1 MSLPILLIFRL
12 TWIVDNKIK
21 LKKTM
26 RLGNPICESVVE
38 DGGQLF
44 STRLTKE
51 SIHGFIEVCP
61 TPKYLYALYSA
72 GKIYEVQRKSKTVF
86 VFDWDGNPINFYLI
100 WMCFILQL
108 MKKIKRC
115 LLL

>member
-1 MSLPILLIFRL
+1 MSLPILLIFSSNL
-12 TWIVDNKIK
+12 DFFEIVDNKIK

-51 SIHGFIEVCP
+51 SIMVLLKCAQHLSICMLYIRLG
-61 TPKYLYALYSA
+61 KYMKFKENRKLYLS
-72 GKIYEVQRKSKTVF
+72 
-86 VFDWDGNPINFYLI
+86 LI
-100 WMCFILQL
+100 GMVIP
-108 MKKIKRC
+108 
-115 LLL
+115 